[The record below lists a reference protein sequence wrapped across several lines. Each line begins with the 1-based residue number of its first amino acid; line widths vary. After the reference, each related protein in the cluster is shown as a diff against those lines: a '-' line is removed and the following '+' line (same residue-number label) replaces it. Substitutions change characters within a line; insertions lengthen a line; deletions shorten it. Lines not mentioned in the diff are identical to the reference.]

1 MPEDISSENL
11 LENFVFDILDVIFMS
26 FACPFQIIGC
36 NLANMPGDISSE
48 NLLENFV
55 FDILDVICMSFAC
68 PFHICFLLG

>member
-1 MPEDISSENL
+1 MPKIAYENC
-11 LENFVFDILDVIFMS
+11 VFDVLDVIFMS

-55 FDILDVICMSFAC
+55 FVNIQTTHYA
-68 PFHICFLLG
+68 LLMF

>member
-1 MPEDISSENL
+1 MPKIAYENCVL
-11 LENFVFDILDVIFMS
+11 DVLDVIFMS
-26 FACPFQIIGC
+26 FACPFQIIRC
-36 NLANMPGDISSE
+36 NLANMPEDISSE